1 MTDILYNYVLHYNH
15 LEELWYLVPRDVQSL
30 YFNGQINKE
39 DLLKDKDVNQL
50 IKTIIQNG

>member
-30 YFNGQINKE
+30 YFNGQINKQ
-39 DLLKDKDVNQL
+39 DLLKNEDVNQL